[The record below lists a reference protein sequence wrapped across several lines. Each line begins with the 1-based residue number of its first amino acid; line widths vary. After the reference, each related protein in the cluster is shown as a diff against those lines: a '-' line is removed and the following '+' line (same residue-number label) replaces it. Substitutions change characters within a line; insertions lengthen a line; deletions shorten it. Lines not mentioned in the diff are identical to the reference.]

1 MIELAHVNF
10 CSHYEAESK
19 DELLEIFAEVKGI
32 DSPEFLPH
40 QDTYYYSDE
49 IADSHFIFSDHSPG
63 GQVPVDGNEFELDFN
78 PDENQLHVH
87 VNASDGNIE
96 QMFDYF
102 SSVLPVPHTL
112 MTGFSAF
119 LIVGSE
125 FDNISVT
132 GKSPD
137 NTDISALRLSR
148 EDENYNFVRDD
159 DSTRVRFDL
168 DSNQEVERGSV
179 IEAVDDWVKY
189 AEEYVEEV
197 GL

>member
-19 DELLEIFAEVKGI
+19 DELMEIFAEVKGI
-32 DSPEFLPH
+32 DSPDFLPH
-40 QDTYYYSDE
+40 QDTYYHSDE
-49 IADSHFIFSDHSPG
+49 VDDSHFIFSDHSPG
-63 GQVPVDGNEFELDFN
+63 GQVPVDGNEFELDFKT
-78 PDENQLHVH
+78 DENQLHVH

-102 SSVLPVPHTL
+102 SSVLPVKRTL
-112 MTGFSAF
+112 LTGFSAF
-119 LIVGSE
+119 LIADSK
-125 FDNISVT
+125 FDKISVT
-132 GKSPD
+132 GNSPE

-148 EDENYNFVRDD
+148 EDENYNFVREG

-168 DSNQEVERGSV
+168 NSNQEFERGSV
-179 IEAVDDWVKY
+179 IEVVNDLVKH
-189 AEEYVEEV
+189 AEDYVEEV